1 MTAKPGEKKPPVSA
15 DGRPEPGVPVAGA
28 KPQIEKKRNK
38 PRAMTVTPDPTRM
51 IGAGSPPTPNANGTA
66 VMMHPISATNKERTR
81 GRLLFGL
88 TFAMRISSSA
98 PPAGHVRDTARAVRA
113 LGQ

>member
-1 MTAKPGEKKPPVSA
+1 MA
-15 DGRPEPGVPVAGA
+15 VAT
-28 KPQIEKKRNK
+28 PQIEKKRNR

-98 PPAGHVRDTARAVRA
+98 PAAGHARGKPRAARAP
-113 LGQ
+113 GG

>member
-15 DGRPEPGVPVAGA
+15 DGWPEPGVPMAGA

-98 PPAGHVRDTARAVRA
+98 PAAGHARGEPRAARA
-113 LGQ
+113 LGR

>member
-1 MTAKPGEKKPPVSA
+1 MAT
-15 DGRPEPGVPVAGA
+15 A
-28 KPQIEKKRNK
+28 KPQIEKKRNR

-81 GRLLFGL
+81 GRLFFDL

-98 PPAGHVRDTARAVRA
+98 PAAGHARDEPRAWRG
-113 LGQ
+113 LGR